1 MLMLTWLMRVW
12 LMPVWRGRPRPR
24 AVMSGLTVVMLAKL
38 NMFRRM
44 LMTMIMPVFML
55 LRAVLLLEENL
66 ARQFLFTVDED
77 IHFGR
82 ADAAAC
88 HPRDFQA
95 RSDVQRRNRIF
106 EELGRHSGVHQGA
119 QKHIAAHAGE
129 AVKVGYAHG

>member
-1 MLMLTWLMRVW
+1 
-12 LMPVWRGRPRPR
+12 MPVWRGRPRPR
-24 AVMSGLTVVMLAKL
+24 AVMSRLTVVVLAKL
-38 NMFRRM
+38 NMFGRM
-44 LMTMIMPVFML
+44 LATVFMSMVML
-55 LRAVLLLEENL
+55 LRLTLLLEENL

-77 IHFGR
+77 IHLGR
-82 ADAAAC
+82 ADAAAR

-106 EELGRHSGVHQGA
+106 EELGRHSGIHQGA